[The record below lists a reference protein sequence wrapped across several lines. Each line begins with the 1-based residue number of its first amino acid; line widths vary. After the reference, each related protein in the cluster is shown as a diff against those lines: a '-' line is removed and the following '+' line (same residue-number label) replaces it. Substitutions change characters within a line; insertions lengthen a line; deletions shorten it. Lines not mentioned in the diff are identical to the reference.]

1 MKKKYAFIS
10 VAKRELSR
18 ILHKRSLYI
27 LLIIAPPVIF
37 LLFALIFRSSL
48 LRNIPVAVYDEDK
61 SSLSLLI
68 TRYVEATPSMEVV
81 KYVNSLEELKQEF
94 LKGNVKGAFYLPKNM
109 ERDVKKGKQAN
120 PVIFINSMNLIIS
133 NNILNDGVKIIKT
146 VSGGAL
152 LKKFRSSGAME
163 NQAMDIVN
171 PVKIDTQ
178 IMYNPNYSYEQYLF
192 PGLAVFTLMMIIMLT
207 SVLLISSEFV
217 HNTFPD
223 LLNAAQNKISAIIIG
238 KSIPHIIIHSI
249 NIIILIGVIF
259 PLFGISINGH
269 VIITLLFLIFFVV
282 VSFFF
287 GIAISSL
294 FHDQMFATE
303 IVLFYNIPAF
313 IFSGLTFPLWA
324 MPKAIAFYA
333 QFILFT
339 PFLSGFLKIY
349 QVGTP
354 LSYIFSDLIKLSIFL
369 SVSLIVLSFS
379 LRHHIKLFKQRSA

>member
-1 MKKKYAFIS
+1 MG

-27 LLIIAPPVIF
+27 LAIITPPIIF
-37 LLFALIFRSSL
+37 LLFAFIFRSAL

-68 TRYVEATPSMEVV
+68 TRYVESAPSMEVV
-81 KYVNSLEELKQEF
+81 KYVNSLDELKQEF

-109 ERDVKKGKQAN
+109 ERDIKKGKQSN

-133 NNILNDGVKIIKT
+133 NNILNDGEKIIKT

-152 LKKFRSSGAME
+152 LKKIRSSGAVE

-178 IMYNPNYSYEQYLF
+178 ILYNSNYSYEQYLF

-223 LLNAAQNKISAIIIG
+223 LLHTAQNKISAIIIG
-238 KSIPHIIIHSI
+238 KSIPHIFIHSI
-249 NIIILIGVIF
+249 NIIILVGIIF
-259 PLFGISINGH
+259 PLFGISINGQ
-269 VIITLLFLIFFVV
+269 VILVLLYLIFFVIV
-282 VSFFF
+282 TFFF
-287 GIAISSL
+287 AIAISSL

-303 IVLFYNIPAF
+303 IVLFYNTPAF

-324 MPKAIAFYA
+324 MPKAIAFA
-333 QFILFT
+333 SQFILFT
-339 PFLSGFLKIY
+339 PFLSGFLKIF
-349 QVGTP
+349 QIGTP
-354 LSYIFSDLIKLSIFL
+354 LVYIFNDVLRLSIFL
-369 SVSLIVLSFS
+369 CLSLLVLSFS
-379 LRHHIKLFKQRSA
+379 LRHHIRLYQKRVA

>member
-1 MKKKYAFIS
+1 MKKKFAFIS

-27 LLIIAPPVIF
+27 LAIITPPIIF
-37 LLFALIFRSSL
+37 LLFALVFKSAL
-48 LRNIPVAVYDEDK
+48 LRNIPVAVFDEDK

-68 TRYVEATPSMEVV
+68 TRYVESTPSMEVV
-81 KYVNSLEELKQEF
+81 KYVNSLDELKQEF
-94 LKGNVKGAFYLPKNM
+94 LKGNVKGAFYFPKNM
-109 ERDVKKGKQAN
+109 ERDVKKGKQSN

-146 VSGGAL
+146 VSGGIL
-152 LKKFRSSGAME
+152 LQKFRSSGAVE
-163 NQAMDIVN
+163 NQAMDLVN

-178 IMYNPNYSYEQYLF
+178 ILYNPNYSYEQYLF
-192 PGLAVFTLMMIIMLT
+192 PGLAMFTLVMIIMLT

-217 HNTFPD
+217 HNTFSD
-223 LLNAAQNKISAIIIG
+223 LLSTAQNKVSAIIIG
-238 KSIPHIIIHSI
+238 KSIPHVFIHSI
-249 NIIILIGVIF
+249 NIFILIGIIF

-269 VIITLLFLIFFVV
+269 VILTLLFLIFFVIIT
-282 VSFFF
+282 FFF

-303 IVLFYNIPAF
+303 IVLFYNTPAF

-324 MPKAIAFYA
+324 MPKAIAFSA

-354 LSYIFSDLIKLSIFL
+354 LIYILSDMFKMSVFLII
-369 SVSLIVLSFS
+369 SLIVLSLS
-379 LRHHIKLFKQRSA
+379 LRHHIKLHKERIA

>member
-1 MKKKYAFIS
+1 
-10 VAKRELSR
+10 L
-18 ILHKRSLYI
+18 ILRS
-27 LLIIAPPVIF
+27 A
-37 LLFALIFRSSL
+37 L
-48 LRNIPVAVYDEDK
+48 LRAIPVAVYDEDK

-68 TRYVEATPSMEVV
+68 TRYVESTPSMEVV
-81 KYVNSLEELKQEF
+81 KYVNSLDELKQEF

-109 ERDVKKGKQAN
+109 ERDVKKGKQSN

-146 VSGGAL
+146 VSAGIL
-152 LKKFRSSGAME
+152 LQKFRSSGATE
-163 NQAMDIVN
+163 NQGMDIVN

-178 IMYNPNYSYEQYLF
+178 IMCNPNYSYEQYLF

-223 LLNAAQNKISAIIIG
+223 LLTVAHNKVSAIIIG
-238 KSIPHIIIHSI
+238 KSIPHLLIHSV
-249 NIIILIGVIF
+249 NMFILVGVIF

-269 VIITLLFLIFFVV
+269 VILILLYLIFFVI

-287 GIAISSL
+287 AIAVSSL

-303 IVLFYNIPAF
+303 IVLFYNTPAF

-324 MPKAIAFYA
+324 MPKAIALSA

-349 QVGTP
+349 QMGTP
-354 LSYIFSDLIKLSIFL
+354 LSYILSDVFKMSIFL
-369 SVSLIVLSFS
+369 CISLIVVSLS
-379 LRHHIKLFKQRSA
+379 LRHHIKLYKKRIA

>member
-1 MKKKYAFIS
+1 MKKKFAFIS

-27 LLIIAPPVIF
+27 LAIVTPPIIF
-37 LLFALIFRSSL
+37 LLFALVFRSAL
-48 LRNIPVAVYDEDK
+48 LRNIPVAVFDEDK

-68 TRYVEATPSMEVV
+68 TRYVESTPSMEVV
-81 KYVNSLEELKQEF
+81 KYVNSLDELKQEF
-94 LKGNVKGAFYLPKNM
+94 LKGNVKGAFYFPKNM
-109 ERDVKKGKQAN
+109 ERDVKKGKQSN

-146 VSGGAL
+146 VSGGIL
-152 LKKFRSSGAME
+152 LQKFRSSGAGE

-178 IMYNPNYSYEQYLF
+178 ILYNPNYSYEQYLF
-192 PGLAVFTLMMIIMLT
+192 PGLAMFTLMMIIMLT

-223 LLNAAQNKISAIIIG
+223 LLSTAQNKVSAIIIG
-238 KSIPHIIIHSI
+238 KSIPHIFIHSI
-249 NIIILIGVIF
+249 NIFILIGIIF
-259 PLFGISINGH
+259 PLFGIAINGH
-269 VIITLLFLIFFVV
+269 VVLTLLFLIFFVIITI
-282 VSFFF
+282 FF

-303 IVLFYNIPAF
+303 IVLFYNTPAF

-324 MPKAIAFYA
+324 MPKAIAFSA

-354 LSYIFSDLIKLSIFL
+354 LIYILGDVFKMSVFLII
-369 SVSLIVLSFS
+369 SLIVLSLS
-379 LRHHIKLFKQRSA
+379 LRHHIKLYNKRIA

>member
-1 MKKKYAFIS
+1 MIKESAFIN

-27 LLIIAPPVIF
+27 LSIIAPPVIF
-37 LLFALIFRSSL
+37 LLFALVFRSSL
-48 LRNIPVAVYDEDK
+48 LRAIPVAVYDEDK
-61 SSLSLLI
+61 SSLSILI
-68 TRYVEATPSMEVV
+68 TRYIESTASMEVV
-81 KYVNSLEELKQEF
+81 KYVNSLDELKQEF

-109 ERDVKKGKQAN
+109 ERDVKKGKQSN

-133 NNILNDGVKIIKT
+133 NNILNDGAKIIKT
-146 VSGGAL
+146 VSGGIFL
-152 LKKFRSSGAME
+152 QKFRTSGVSE
-163 NQAMDIVN
+163 CQAMSIVN

-178 IMYNPNYSYEQYLF
+178 ILYNSNYSYEQYLF

-223 LLNAAQNKISAIIIG
+223 LLITAQNKISAIIIG
-238 KSIPHIIIHSI
+238 KSIPHILIHSI
-249 NIIILIGVIF
+249 NIFILIGVIF
-259 PLFGISINGH
+259 PLFEISINGH
-269 VIITLLFLIFFVV
+269 VILTLLFLILFVIV
-282 VSFFF
+282 TFFF

-303 IVLFYNIPAF
+303 IVLFYNTPAF

-324 MPKAIAFYA
+324 MPKAIAFA
-333 QFILFT
+333 TQFILFT

-349 QVGTP
+349 QMGTP
-354 LSYIFSDLIKLSIFL
+354 LLYILTDIFKLLIFL
-369 SVSLIVLSFS
+369 VLSLIVLSLS
-379 LRHHIKLFKQRSA
+379 LRHHIKLFKGRIV

>member
-1 MKKKYAFIS
+1 MKYAFIN

-27 LLIIAPPVIF
+27 LLIITPPVIF

-48 LRNIPVAVYDEDK
+48 LRDIPVAVYDEDK

-68 TRYVEATPSMEVV
+68 TRYVESTPSMEVV
-81 KYVNSLEELKQEF
+81 KYVNSLDELKKEF
-94 LKGNVKGAFYLPKNM
+94 LKGNIKGAFYLPKNM
-109 ERDVKKGKQAN
+109 ERDVKKGKQSN

-146 VSGGAL
+146 VSGGVL
-152 LKKFRSSGAME
+152 LKKFRSSGTVE

-178 IMYNPNYSYEQYLF
+178 ILYNSNYSYEQYLF
-192 PGLAVFTLMMIIMLT
+192 PGLAVFSLMMIIMLT

-223 LLNAAQNKISAIIIG
+223 LLNTAQNKISAIIIG
-238 KSIPHIIIHSI
+238 KSIPHIFIHSI
-249 NIIILIGVIF
+249 NIFILLGIIF

-269 VIITLLFLIFFVV
+269 VILILLYLIFFVI
-282 VSFFF
+282 VSFLF

-324 MPKAIAFYA
+324 MPKAIAFSA
-333 QFILFT
+333 QLVLFT
-339 PFLSGFLKIY
+339 PFLSGFVKIF

-354 LSYIFSDLIKLSIFL
+354 LVYIFNNLLRMSIFL
-369 SVSLIVLSFS
+369 IVSLIVLSFS
-379 LRHHIKLFKQRSA
+379 LRHHIKLYKERIA

>member
-1 MKKKYAFIS
+1 MKMKYAFID

-27 LLIIAPPVIF
+27 LAIITPPIVF
-37 LLFALIFRSSL
+37 LLFALIFRSAL

-68 TRYVEATPSMEVV
+68 TRYVESAPSMEVV
-81 KYVNSLEELKQEF
+81 KYVNSLDELKQEF

-109 ERDVKKGKQAN
+109 ERDIKKGKQSN

-133 NNILNDGVKIIKT
+133 NNILNDGEKIIKT

-152 LKKFRSSGAME
+152 LKKIRSSGSVE
-163 NQAMDIVN
+163 NQAMDLVN

-178 IMYNPNYSYEQYLF
+178 ILYNSNYSYEQYLF

-223 LLNAAQNKISAIIIG
+223 LLNTAQNKISAIIIG
-238 KSIPHIIIHSI
+238 KSIPHILIHSI
-249 NIIILIGVIF
+249 NIIILVGVIF
-259 PLFGISINGH
+259 PLFGIGINGQ
-269 VIITLLFLIFFVV
+269 VILVLSYLIFFVIV
-282 VSFFF
+282 TFFF

-303 IVLFYNIPAF
+303 IVLFYNTPAF
-313 IFSGLTFPLWA
+313 IFSGLTFPIWA
-324 MPKAIAFYA
+324 MPKAIAFAA

-339 PFLSGFLKIY
+339 PFLSGFLRIY
-349 QVGTP
+349 QIGTP
-354 LSYIFSDLIKLSIFL
+354 LTFIFNDLLKLSIFL
-369 SVSLIVLSFS
+369 GVSILVLTFS
-379 LRHHIKLFKQRSA
+379 LRHHIRLYQKRVA

>member
-1 MKKKYAFIS
+1 MKMKYAFMS

-27 LLIIAPPVIF
+27 LAIITPPVIF
-37 LLFALIFRSSL
+37 LLFALVFRSAL

-68 TRYVEATPSMEVV
+68 TRYVESAPSMEVV

-94 LKGNVKGAFYLPKNM
+94 LKGNIKGAFYLPKNM
-109 ERDVKKGKQAN
+109 ERDIKKGKQGN

-133 NNILNDGVKIIKT
+133 NNILNDGEKIIKT

-152 LKKFRSSGAME
+152 LKKIRSSGAVE

-178 IMYNPNYSYEQYLF
+178 ILYNSNYSYEQYLF

-223 LLNAAQNKISAIIIG
+223 LLLTAQNKISAIIIG
-238 KSIPHIIIHSI
+238 KSIPHIFIHSI
-249 NIIILIGVIF
+249 NIIILVGVIF
-259 PLFGISINGH
+259 PLFGISINGQ
-269 VIITLLFLIFFVV
+269 VIPVLFYLIFFVIV
-282 VSFFF
+282 TFFF
-287 GIAISSL
+287 AIAISSL

-303 IVLFYNIPAF
+303 IVLFYNTPAF
-313 IFSGLTFPLWA
+313 IFSGLTFPIWA
-324 MPKAIAFYA
+324 MPKAIAFAA

-349 QVGTP
+349 QIGTP
-354 LSYIFSDLIKLSIFL
+354 LGYILNDFLRLSIFL
-369 SVSLIVLSFS
+369 CISILVLSLA
-379 LRHHIKLFKQRSA
+379 LRHHIKLYNKSIA

>member
-1 MKKKYAFIS
+1 MKYAFIS

-27 LLIIAPPVIF
+27 LAIITPPIIF
-37 LLFALIFRSSL
+37 LLFALIFRSAL

-68 TRYVEATPSMEVV
+68 TRYVESAPSMEVV
-81 KYVNSLEELKQEF
+81 KYVNSLDELKQEF
-94 LKGNVKGAFYLPKNM
+94 LKGNIKGAFYLPKNM
-109 ERDVKKGKQAN
+109 ERDIKKGKQSN

-133 NNILNDGVKIIKT
+133 NNILNDGEKIIKT

-152 LKKFRSSGAME
+152 LKKIRSSGSIE
-163 NQAMDIVN
+163 NQAMNIVN

-178 IMYNPNYSYEQYLF
+178 ILYNSNYSYEQYLF

-217 HNTFPD
+217 HDTFPE
-223 LLNAAQNKISAIIIG
+223 LLRTAQNKISAIIIG
-238 KSIPHIIIHSI
+238 KSLPHILIHSV
-249 NIIILIGVIF
+249 NIIILVGVIF
-259 PLFGISINGH
+259 PLFGISINGQ
-269 VIITLLFLIFFVV
+269 VILVLSYLIFFVIV
-282 VSFFF
+282 TFFF

-303 IVLFYNIPAF
+303 IVLFYNTPAF
-313 IFSGLTFPLWA
+313 IFSGLTFPIWA
-324 MPKAIAFYA
+324 MPKAIAFSA

-349 QVGTP
+349 QIGTP
-354 LSYIFSDLIKLSIFL
+354 LTFIFDDLLKLSLFL
-369 SVSLIVLSFS
+369 VISILVLSFS
-379 LRHHIKLFKQRSA
+379 LRHHIRAYQMRVA

>member
-1 MKKKYAFIS
+1 MKMKYAFMS

-27 LLIIAPPVIF
+27 LAIITPPVIF
-37 LLFALIFRSSL
+37 LLFALVFRSAL

-68 TRYVEATPSMEVV
+68 TRYVESAPSMEVV

-94 LKGNVKGAFYLPKNM
+94 LKGNIKGAFYLPKNM
-109 ERDVKKGKQAN
+109 ERDIKKGKQGN

-133 NNILNDGVKIIKT
+133 NNILNDGEKIIKT

-152 LKKFRSSGAME
+152 LKKIRSSGSVE

-178 IMYNPNYSYEQYLF
+178 ILYNSNYSYEQYLF
-192 PGLAVFTLMMIIMLT
+192 PVLAVFTLMMIIMLT

-223 LLNAAQNKISAIIIG
+223 LLRTAQNKISAIIIG
-238 KSIPHIIIHSI
+238 KSIPHIFIHSI
-249 NIIILIGVIF
+249 NIIILVGVIF
-259 PLFGISINGH
+259 PLFGISINGQ
-269 VIITLLFLIFFVV
+269 VIPVLFYLIFFVIV
-282 VSFFF
+282 TFFF
-287 GIAISSL
+287 AIAISSL

-303 IVLFYNIPAF
+303 IVLFYNTPAF
-313 IFSGLTFPLWA
+313 IFSGLTFPIWA
-324 MPKAIAFYA
+324 MPKAIAFAA

-349 QVGTP
+349 QIGTP
-354 LSYIFSDLIKLSIFL
+354 LGYILNDFLRLSIFL
-369 SVSLIVLSFS
+369 CISILVLSLA
-379 LRHHIKLFKQRSA
+379 LRHHIKLYNKSIA